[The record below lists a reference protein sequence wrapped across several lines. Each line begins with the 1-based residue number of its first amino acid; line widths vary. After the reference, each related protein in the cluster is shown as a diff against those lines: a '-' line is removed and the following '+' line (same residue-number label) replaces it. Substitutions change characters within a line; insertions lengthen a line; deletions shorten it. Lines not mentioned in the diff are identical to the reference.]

1 MQVLLPE
8 PNLSPRTTVA
18 VGDKLKVVDEIQ
30 SLLEA
35 AKVGSS
41 SLAHDGNKEN
51 VEEMKS
57 DNKTRNATKLDDNN
71 NNSERSN
78 LNVGDKAVGSSL
90 HTPIHS
96 HTPFPGISQL
106 TPSLYLCGAGV
117 VMPMILDQLQV
128 RFIINVAPELP
139 DTPLSSVTKPLY
151 LRINAY
157 DRPATDLSVHFD
169 EVADMIEEVRQLGG
183 KSLVHCVAGVSRSAT
198 LCLAY
203 LMKYGGMSLRAAYL
217 HVKAIRPQIRPN
229 TGFFQQLRCYEEQLR
244 GSCSVQMVYY
254 ESLNR
259 EIPDVYEPEYRAM
272 EEFYQRQRKALK
284 RH

>member
-8 PNLSPRTTVA
+8 QNLSPTLKKA

-35 AKVGSS
+35 VKVGSTC
-41 SLAHDGNKEN
+41 LANDGNKEN
-51 VEEMKS
+51 IEEQKS
-57 DNKTRNATKLDDNN
+57 DNKSRNATKLDDNN

-78 LNVGDKAVGSSL
+78 LNVGDKTVGSSL

>member
-1 MQVLLPE
+1 M
-8 PNLSPRTTVA
+8 
-18 VGDKLKVVDEIQ
+18 
-30 SLLEA
+30 
-35 AKVGSS
+35 
-41 SLAHDGNKEN
+41 
-51 VEEMKS
+51 
-57 DNKTRNATKLDDNN
+57 
-71 NNSERSN
+71 
-78 LNVGDKAVGSSL
+78 
-90 HTPIHS
+90 

-106 TPSLYLCGAGV
+106 SPSLYLCGAGV

-157 DRPATDLSVHFD
+157 DRPDTDLSLHFD

-183 KSLVHCVAGVSRSAT
+183 KSLIHCVAGVSRSTT

-229 TGFFQQLRCYEEQLR
+229 TGFFQQLRCYEEQLS
-244 GSCSVQMVYY
+244 GACSVQMVYY

-272 EEFYQRQRKALK
+272 EEFYQRQRKTLK

>member
-1 MQVLLPE
+1 MQVLLPDQ
-8 PNLSPRTTVA
+8 NLSTTLA
-18 VGDKLKVVDEIQ
+18 DSVGDKLKIVDEIQ

-35 AKVGSS
+35 TNVGGTSIAS
-41 SLAHDGNKEN
+41 AGNKEN
-51 VEEMKS
+51 VEESKV
-57 DNKTRNATKLDDNN
+57 DNRTRNVTKLDDNN
-71 NNSERSN
+71 NNSDKSN
-78 LNVGDKAVGSSL
+78 LNVGENTVESSL

-117 VMPMILDQLQV
+117 VMPMVLDQLEV

-157 DRPATDLSVHFD
+157 DRPSTDLSVHFD

-183 KSLVHCVAGVSRSAT
+183 KSVVHCVAGVSRSAT

-244 GSCSVQMVYY
+244 GSCSVQMIYY

>member
-8 PNLSPRTTVA
+8 QNLSPTTTVV

-35 AKVGSS
+35 AKVGST
-41 SLAHDGNKEN
+41 SLPHDGNKEN
-51 VEEMKS
+51 VEEQKS
-57 DNKTRNATKLDDNN
+57 DNKTRHAAKFDDNN
-71 NNSERSN
+71 NNSDTSN

-90 HTPIHS
+90 DTPIHT

-106 TPSLYLCGAGV
+106 TTNLYLCGAGV

-157 DRPATDLSVHFD
+157 DRPNTDLSVHFD

>member
-8 PNLSPRTTVA
+8 QNLSPTLKKA

-35 AKVGSS
+35 VKVGSTC
-41 SLAHDGNKEN
+41 LANDGNKEN
-51 VEEMKS
+51 IEEQKS

-71 NNSERSN
+71 NNNERCN
-78 LNVGDKAVGSSL
+78 LNVGDKTVESSL

-198 LCLAY
+198 LCIAY

>member
-8 PNLSPRTTVA
+8 QKLPTTLPVT
-18 VGDKLKVVDEIQ
+18 VSGKLKIVDEIQ
-30 SLLEA
+30 SLLESVSIEDA
-35 AKVGSS
+35 NINNHA
-41 SLAHDGNKEN
+41 NKEN
-51 VEEMKS
+51 VKELQS
-57 DNKTRNATKLDDNN
+57 DNKNKSNVKHDDNN
-71 NNSERSN
+71 NKSNDNRN
-78 LNVGDKAVGSSL
+78 LNSAAAESSL
-90 HTPIHS
+90 HTCHHS

-106 TPSLYLCGAGV
+106 LPSLYLCGAGV
-117 VMPMILDQLQV
+117 AMPMVLDQLQV

-151 LRINAY
+151 LRINVY
-157 DRPATDLSVHFD
+157 DRPDSDLSLYFD

-203 LMKYGGMSLRAAYL
+203 LMKYGGMTLRTAYH

-229 TGFFQQLRCYEEQLR
+229 TGFFQQLRRYEEQLR
-244 GSCSVQMVYY
+244 GTCSVQMVYY
-254 ESLNR
+254 ESLNK